1 MTINR
6 IHFRY
11 EDDFYNHHR
20 PFSMGLTIEK
30 ISFGNA
36 SNHWTFHTPNGM
48 QFTRTPNN
56 YVNKEFDIVRLRVY
70 VNTMS
75 EMLIPTSLWEA
86 TKNSEIQ
93 IFSAIDA
100 SEVKQLMCT

>member
-1 MTINR
+1 
-6 IHFRY
+6 
-11 EDDFYNHHR
+11 
-20 PFSMGLTIEK
+20 MGLTIEK

-48 QFTRTPNN
+48 QFTRTPND